1 MRPRQ
6 TEFTAQTCGRLC
18 TGRNNKCIHFCMEFL
33 YYSRNSYSQ
42 RVFYL
47 FEFSKRKKK
56 YIRFYGYESN
66 VEYATI
72 VRTQN
77 YNLLGYVR
85 AITEQF

>member
-1 MRPRQ
+1 MVVSVLDE
-6 TEFTAQTCGRLC
+6 TINVYISVWNFST
-18 TGRNNKCIHFCMEFL
+18 IHGIVTLKECFI
-33 YYSRNSYSQ
+33 
-42 RVFYL
+42 YL
-47 FEFSKRKKK
+47 NFQKEKKK